1 MNNTEH
7 GPEDIKTFFSGA
19 NTDKEKEF
27 LGGVNEGEY
36 IDGRNQIPVSVDGS
50 AGSSVKI
57 EGETVIYPNVNLSAN
72 YICLGSHDVNG
83 RKVEYWASTVGGE
96 NPAIRI
102 DGEVMVQSANLT
114 FDVKFPLQFDKN
126 ESCEEGEVFL
136 TDNNSIPLI
145 FNLKDIIDN
154 YGSGSPVVSPF
165 KTEKYFSQFNIS
177 QYQINL
183 STPLDIPVF
192 LDLVNVG
199 GGGGLPVGEYAY
211 SIRYVNAAGDRTN
224 WGNMTPLIPVF
235 QSTGTGSTQY
245 PYVKT
250 VGADHNNAL
259 KTAYGPKLRF
269 RITNLLNYDSLEIRR
284 LRWDSGNLSLVPT
297 AEIVGRIGLA
307 HGEISIKEFT
317 DPLDS
322 NVNEA
327 IPDDEDVNQLFF
339 IEKAKA
345 IRYFD
350 KRLVLMHYSNADK
363 SMTGT
368 TFDTIGG
375 VEMFPIVQ
383 KIGKAGH
390 NDPYN
395 HTYYKHYQSGEKYGF
410 AINGFDGVAG
420 KGFALGVTNF
430 NNYQFPNRRQEMTSD
445 EELYSYDGAVTAANL
460 TGTVTKTFEVFD
472 LVDAVQKSD
481 VDTFKNIIEDGE
493 KNDPDVMY
501 DSAVDPATQGGVQQ
515 FTGRWEA
522 PYAPYRPVGQS
533 DTTAGHNYRV
543 NTYVY
548 NGSNDLSYNPKGY
561 APDYYAKGIALSGV
575 SNLPDWV
582 KAFTVTRTKKAG
594 RVVCQGLGMYSLK
607 TTTSG
612 FRIAEKDR
620 DKLWFFS
627 QDIAS
632 GLVNQ
637 SVIDDINANPSNY
650 SVQFVSPLGFF
661 SEIYNSVYEGGADG
675 IATDMAVYARVLKDA
690 GEINPSESGVGVSD
704 YVAFNK
710 YRNYNANASGDSF
723 AGTGDTIFPILSLNS
738 KTEGG
743 RGSSYFELSLNGVNL
758 YNDHNSSTNQ
768 EFEDNDLKKFHEPF
782 YIVNIIQTGANIS
795 DQNIDNYLNTGAYV
809 KVESL
814 IGEGDGVTT
823 DPTYLLVDERWEDCI
838 PALSSGSVLAS
849 NDKFIYLKDG
859 NGVEQAWLNVSYKTP
874 VQINTYSNN
883 IIVNGFD
890 TVGGVNIYGLYTH
903 TQSSNNREFNIVFN
917 VPNFN
922 TVPAGTKIYVKYDNS
937 YPVRVFGGDNFIGE
951 SIFSPIDRE
960 ATGEDT
966 STEIDKQFQ
975 LEIGF
980 PFFWYF
986 ITPRHYVVLN
996 AKSTFNRIQNS
1007 VLFGAKSFSRLSYIR
1022 QMAVMFAA
1030 ENRIA
1035 LHTAYSTTYPNQFFP
1050 GVHYVM
1056 RPNEFDDA
1064 EFSNG
1069 ATATYADN
1077 NIYAEYEDDYGDEYL
1092 NWKYG
1097 GIRFLPQHN
1106 VDYSQESPFEFV
1118 SKPDFGFTEQNE
1130 FCTGIAWSLAR
1141 AVNQQDSPGLK
1152 TFQSLNTFF
1161 ISDDQGG
1168 IQRAWDATSGKG
1180 DNLYA
1185 ITSKGVCLLLTNKSV
1200 LTDLNGSQLGVFKG
1214 NNFIQEEYWLDKT
1227 VGMNDEMW
1235 RTTAETSVALKTQ
1248 DGSMVQV
1255 ESLFWANKN
1264 SVYWLSDNAIRDIG
1278 RDNYYNKLRLPLNNI
1293 KTLDTTLPLFGQD
1306 LIGFYDKRHEMYGL
1320 QLHYNNS
1327 LVQGNVNNVKELF
1340 VYSAGNKNWIGTFD
1354 YRFDS
1359 YTQQGSNLY
1368 GMRDGESYE
1377 LFKGTQINGANITY
1391 SIDQACS
1398 PVQIREKEFI
1408 NININSTNKPTRVEF
1423 YDENG
1428 VLQCAMAQA
1437 IQGTYYLKNYD
1448 GWQQQIPRK
1457 DVSVSATR
1465 DRLQGRL
1472 VIYRIIHNL
1481 AESFKLISV
1490 NTEYKIL
1497 K

>member
-7 GPEDIKTFFSGA
+7 GKEDIKTFFSGA

-36 IDGRNQIPVSVDGS
+36 IDGRNQVPVSVNGS
-50 AGSSVKI
+50 MGSSVKI
-57 EGETVIYPNVNLSAN
+57 DGETVLYPNTNLSAN
-72 YICLGSHDVNG
+72 YICLGSHEVNG

-102 DGEVMVQSANLT
+102 DGDVMVQSANLT
-114 FDVKFPLQFDKN
+114 FDVKYPLQFDKN
-126 ESCEEGEVFL
+126 ESCQEGEVFL

-145 FNLKDIIDN
+145 FDLKDIIDN
-154 YGSGSPVVSPF
+154 FTGA
-165 KTEKYFSQFNIS
+165 TQKYFSQFNIS

-192 LDLVNVG
+192 IDLVSAG

-235 QSTGTGSTQY
+235 QSAGTGSTQY

-250 VGADHNNAL
+250 VGSDHNVTL

-269 RITNLLNYDSLEIRR
+269 RVTNLLNYDSLEIRR
-284 LRWDSGNLSLVPT
+284 LRWDAGNLSLVPT

-307 HGEISIKEFT
+307 AGEISIKEFI
-317 DPLDS
+317 DPTDS
-322 NVNEA
+322 NVNEV

-363 SMTGT
+363 SMNGV

-375 VEMFPIVQ
+375 KEMFPIVQ

-410 AINGFDGVAG
+410 AINGFDGAAE
-420 KGFALGVTNF
+420 KGFALGITNF

-460 TGTVTKTFEVFD
+460 TGTVSKTFEVFD

-481 VDTFKNIIEDGE
+481 VDTFKNIMEDNNTVTAEASKG
-493 KNDPDVMY
+493 DTDVMF
-501 DSAVDPATQGGVQQ
+501 DSSVDPSTLGANYISVLD
-515 FTGRWEA
+515 RWSA
-522 PYAPYRPVGQS
+522 PYSPYRPTSQNDS
-533 DTTAGHNYRV
+533 TAGHNYRV
-543 NTYVY
+543 NTYVQDG
-548 NGSNDLSYNPKGY
+548 NNQESYNPKGY

-575 SNLPDWV
+575 TGLPDWV
-582 KAFTVTRTKKAG
+582 KAFNVVRTKKAG
-594 RVVCQGLGMYSLK
+594 RVVCQGLGMYSLIEK
-607 TTTSG
+607 NTSG
-612 FRIAEKDR
+612 FAAEKDR

-632 GLVNQ
+632 GLVNN
-637 SVIDDINANPSNY
+637 SVLDDINANPQNY

-661 SEIYNSVYEGGADG
+661 SEMYNNVYEGGADG
-675 IATDMAVYARVLKDA
+675 SAVDMAVYARVLKDA
-690 GEINPSESGVGVSD
+690 GEINPTESGVGVND

-710 YRNYNANASGDSF
+710 YRNYNHNASGSAF
-723 AGTGDTIFPILSLNS
+723 AGSGDTIFPILSLNS

-743 RGSSYFELSLNGVNL
+743 RGSSYFELSLNGVDI
-758 YNDHNSSTNQ
+758 YNDHNTALQQ
-768 EFEDNDLKKFHEPF
+768 EFSENGLKKFHEPF

-795 DQNIDNYLNTGAYV
+795 DQNIDNYLNTGTYV

-814 IGEGDGVTT
+814 IGEGDGVTN

-838 PALSSGSVLAS
+838 PSLSSGSSLAS
-849 NDKFIYLKDG
+849 NNKFIYLKDS
-859 NGVEQAWLNVSYKTP
+859 NGTEQAWLNVSYKTP
-874 VQINTYSNN
+874 AQINTISNN
-883 IIVNGFD
+883 IITNTFD
-890 TVGGVNIYGLYTH
+890 TIGGVKIYGLYTH
-903 TQSSNNREFNIVFN
+903 TQSSNNREFTLVFN
-917 VPNFN
+917 VANFN

-937 YPVRVFGGDNFIGE
+937 YPIRVFGGDNFIGE

-966 STEIDKQFQ
+966 STETDKQFELQ
-975 LEIGF
+975 IGF
-980 PFFWYF
+980 PFFRYF
-986 ITPRHYVVLN
+986 ITPRHYVVVNTKGL
-996 AKSTFNRIQNS
+996 NRIQDS
-1007 VLFGAKSFSRLSYIR
+1007 ILFGSKNTGRLSFIR

-1050 GVHYVM
+1050 GIHYVM
-1056 RPNEFDDA
+1056 RPNKFDDG

-1069 ATATYADN
+1069 ATAVYADN
-1077 NIYAEYEDDYGDEYL
+1077 NIYAAYEDDYGDEYL

-1097 GIRFLPQHN
+1097 GIRYLPQHN
-1106 VDYSQESPFEFV
+1106 VDYSQESPLEFV
-1118 SKPDFGFTEQNE
+1118 SKPDFGYTEQNE
-1130 FCTGIAWSLAR
+1130 FCTGITWSLAR

-1200 LTDLNGSQLGVFKG
+1200 LTDLSGSQLGVFKG

-1235 RTTAETSVALKTQ
+1235 RTAAETSVALKTQ

-1255 ESLFWANKN
+1255 ESLFWANRS

-1278 RDNYYNKLRLPLNNI
+1278 RDGYYNKLRLPLNNI
-1293 KTLDTTLPLFGQD
+1293 KTLDANLPLFGQD
-1306 LIGFYDKRHEMYGL
+1306 LTGFYDKRHEVYGVQL
-1320 QLHYNNS
+1320 QHNDS

-1340 VYSAGNKNWIGTFD
+1340 VYSPNNKSWMGTFD

-1377 LFKGTQINGANITY
+1377 LYKGTQINGANITY

-1398 PVQIREKEFI
+1398 PIQIREKEFM

-1423 YDENG
+1423 YDENM
-1428 VLQCAMAQA
+1428 VLQCAMAQS
-1437 IQGTYYLKNYD
+1437 IQGNLYLKDYD

>member
-7 GPEDIKTFFSGA
+7 GQEDIKTFFSGA

-36 IDGRNQIPVSVDGS
+36 IDGRNQVPVSVNGNMG
-50 AGSSVKI
+50 ASVKI
-57 EGETVIYPNVNLSAN
+57 DGETVVYPNANLSAN

-102 DGEVMVQSANLT
+102 DGDVMVQSANLT

-126 ESCEEGEVFL
+126 ESCQEGEVFL
-136 TDNNSIPLI
+136 TDNNSVPLI
-145 FNLKDIIDN
+145 FDLKDIIDN
-154 YGSGSPVVSPF
+154 FTAGSA
-165 KTEKYFSQFNIS
+165 KYFSQFNIS

-211 SIRYVNAAGDRTN
+211 SIRYVNLAGDRTN

-250 VGADHNNAL
+250 VGSDHNNAL

-269 RITNLLNYDSLEIRR
+269 RVTNLLNYDSLEIRR
-284 LRWDSGNLSLVPT
+284 LRWDAGNLSLVPT
-297 AEIVGRIGLA
+297 AEIVGRVGLA

-322 NVNEA
+322 NVNEP

-363 SMTGT
+363 TMNGV

-375 VEMFPIVQ
+375 QEMFPIVQ

-460 TGTVTKTFEVFD
+460 TGTVSKTFEVFD

-481 VDTFKNIIEDGE
+481 VDTFKNIMEDDNIVFAEASKG
-493 KNDPDVMY
+493 NTDVMT
-501 DSAVDPATQGGVQQ
+501 DSSVDPATLGANYISVLN
-515 FTGRWEA
+515 RWSA
-522 PYAPYRPVGQS
+522 PYSPYRPTSQNDS
-533 DTTAGHNYRV
+533 TAGHNYRV
-543 NTYVY
+543 NTYVQD
-548 NGSNDLSYNPKGY
+548 GSNEESYNPKGY

-575 SNLPDWV
+575 SGLPDWV
-582 KAFTVTRTKKAG
+582 RAFSVARTKKAG

-637 SVIDDINANPSNY
+637 SVLDDINANPSNY
-650 SVQFVSPLGFF
+650 SVQFISPLGFF
-661 SEIYNSVYEGGADG
+661 SEIYNNVNEDDADG
-675 IATDMAVYARVLKDA
+675 LATDMAVYARVLKDA
-690 GEINPSESGVGVSD
+690 GEINPTESGVGVSD

-710 YRNYNANASGDSF
+710 YRNYNHNASGSAF
-723 AGTGDTIFPILSLNS
+723 AGSGDTIFPLLSLTS

-743 RGSSYFELSLNGVNL
+743 RGSSYFELSLNGVDI
-758 YNDHNSSTNQ
+758 YNDHSTASQQ
-768 EFEDNDLKKFHEPF
+768 EFSDNGLKKFHEPF

-795 DQNIDNYLNTGAYV
+795 DQNIDDYLNTGTYV

-814 IGEGDGVTT
+814 IGEGDGVTN

-838 PALSSGSVLAS
+838 PALSSGSLLAS
-849 NDKFIYLKDG
+849 NNKFIYLINP
-859 NGVEQAWLNVSYKTP
+859 NGTKEAWLNVSYKMP
-874 VQINTYSNN
+874 AQINTYSNN
-883 IIVNGFD
+883 IISNGFD
-890 TVGGVNIYGLYTH
+890 TVGGVNVYGLYTH
-903 TQSSNNREFNIVFN
+903 TQSSNNREFTLVFN
-917 VPNFN
+917 IANFN
-922 TVPAGTKIYVKYDNS
+922 IIPAGTKIYVKYDNS
-937 YPVRVFGGDNFIGE
+937 YPIRVFGGDNFIGE

-960 ATGEDT
+960 ATGEDD
-966 STEIDKQFQ
+966 STEIDKQFELQ
-975 LEIGF
+975 IGF
-980 PFFWYF
+980 PFFRYF

-996 AKSTFNRIQNS
+996 TKGLNRIQNS
-1007 VLFGAKSFSRLSYIR
+1007 VLFGSKFAGRLSFIR

-1050 GVHYVM
+1050 GIHYVM
-1056 RPNEFDDA
+1056 RPNKFDDG

-1069 ATATYADN
+1069 ATAVYADN
-1077 NIYAEYEDDYGDEYL
+1077 NMYAAYEDDYGDEYL

-1097 GIRFLPQHN
+1097 GIRYLPQHN
-1106 VDYSQESPFEFV
+1106 VDYSQESPLEFV

-1130 FCTGIAWSLAR
+1130 FCTGITWSLAR

-1214 NNFIQEEYWLDKT
+1214 NDFIQEEYWLDKT

-1293 KTLDTTLPLFGQD
+1293 KTLDTALPLFGQD
-1306 LIGFYDKRHEMYGL
+1306 LIGFYDKRHEVYGL

-1340 VYSAGNKNWIGTFD
+1340 IYSAGNKNWIGTFD

-1377 LFKGTQINGANITY
+1377 LFKGTQINGGNITY

-1398 PVQIREKEFI
+1398 PVQIREKEFM

-1423 YDENG
+1423 YDDNG
-1428 VLQCAMAQA
+1428 VLQCAMAQS
-1437 IQGTYYLKNYD
+1437 IQGTYYLKDYD

-1457 DVSVSATR
+1457 DVSVSPTR